1 MTTDVTPRVAIY
13 GVIAVSGIIG
23 GLGIGRPELVAI
35 GVAAVVVLGFGLAR
49 TRDLALSVDVHLERD
64 RAIEGELVVMSVAIA
79 ATDPIGRLEV
89 EFGLPDGLDLRGVAD
104 DRNRRALA
112 VEDGTV
118 AVRVD
123 PGETTELRIAVACN
137 QWGGYLVGRLH
148 VVAEDLLGM
157 RRLET
162 SVDVGEPLK
171 VFPPER
177 AMRELLEPIETQVN
191 LGELV
196 SRRAGEGIEYA
207 ELRPF
212 VPGDDPRRINWRAS
226 SRRQSLWTNQRH
238 PERNSDIVLVLD
250 TLTGRSSETVRVLDY
265 AVRAAASISST
276 HLGRRDRVG
285 LLVMGGPVMWLR
297 PRMFDLQRYKILD
310 VLAESRLRAA
320 YLHGLVAVP
329 RQSVPPR
336 AMLIAI
342 TPLLDEGAI
351 DALIELVGRGH
362 DMAIV
367 EVVVDSLLPEPET
380 GETQLA
386 RRIWTLQREAMRRR
400 FRRAGVALVRWDP
413 DAPFEKA
420 LREVASFRRGTRRAR
435 I

>member
-1 MTTDVTPRVAIY
+1 MRTRVTPRVAIY
-13 GVIAVSGIIG
+13 GVVAVAGILG
-23 GLGIGRPELVAI
+23 GLGVGRPELVAI
-35 GVAAVVVLGFGLAR
+35 GVAALMVFGIGLGR
-49 TRDLALSVDVHLERD
+49 TRDPALEVEVELERD
-64 RAIEGELVVMSVAIA
+64 RAIEGELVVMSVVIG
-79 ATDPIGRLEV
+79 ATDPIGRLEI
-89 EFGLPDGLDLRGVAD
+89 EFDLPEGLHLRGVLDHAQQ
-104 DRNRRALA
+104 AA
-112 VEDGTV
+112 CPVEDGIV
-118 AVRVD
+118 AVRIA
-123 PGETTELRIAVACN
+123 PEQPTELRVAVECDR
-137 QWGGYLVGRLH
+137 WGGYLVGELRL
-148 VVAEDLLGM
+148 VAEDLLGM
-157 RRLET
+157 RRLEAT
-162 SVDVGEPLK
+162 VDAGAPLK

-177 AMRELLEPIETQVN
+177 ALRELLEPIETQLH

-212 VPGDDPRRINWRAS
+212 APGDDPRRINWRAS
-226 SRRQSLWTNQRH
+226 SRRRSLWINQRH
-238 PERNSDIVLVLD
+238 PERNSDIVLVID
-250 TLTGRSSETVRVLDY
+250 TLTGRSSESIRVLDY

-320 YLHGLVAVP
+320 YVHDMVSVP

-342 TPLLDEGAI
+342 TPLLDEEAI
-351 DALIELVGRGH
+351 DALIDLVGRGH

-367 EVVVDSLLPEPET
+367 EIVVDSVLSPPES
-380 GETQLA
+380 GEARLA
-386 RRIWTLQREAMRRR
+386 RRIWNLQREAMRRR

-413 DAPFEKA
+413 DTPFENA
-420 LREVASFRRGTRRAR
+420 LREVASFRRGMRRAR
-435 I
+435 T

>member
-1 MTTDVTPRVAIY
+1 MTTRITPRVAIY
-13 GVIAVSGIIG
+13 GVLSVAGVVG
-23 GLGIGRPELVAI
+23 GLGVGRPELVAI
-35 GVAAVVVLGFGLAR
+35 GVAALVILTFGLVR
-49 TRDLALSVDVHLERD
+49 TRDLALSVDVRLERD
-64 RAIEGELVVMSVAIA
+64 RAIEGELVVMSVVIA

-89 EFGLPDGLDLRGVAD
+89 EFALPEGLDLRGVAD
-104 DRNRRALA
+104 DVNRRALA
-112 VEDGTV
+112 VEEGMV

-123 PGETTELRIAVACN
+123 PGEPTELRVAVGCN

-148 VVAEDLLGM
+148 FVAEDLLGI
-157 RRLET
+157 RRLEA
-162 SVDVGEPLK
+162 SLDAGEPLK

-177 AMRELLEPIETQVN
+177 ALRELLEPIETQLN

-207 ELRPF
+207 ELRVF
-212 VPGDDPRRINWRAS
+212 APGDDPRRINWRAS
-226 SRRQSLWTNQRH
+226 SRRQSLWINQRH
-238 PERNSDIVLVLD
+238 PERNSDIVLVID

-320 YLHGLVAVP
+320 YLHDLVAVP

-351 DALIELVGRGH
+351 DALVDLVGRGH
-362 DMAIV
+362 DVAIV
-367 EVVVDSLLPEPET
+367 EIVVDSVLPPPET
-380 GETQLA
+380 TETRLA
-386 RRIWTLQREAMRRR
+386 RRIWNLQREGMRRR

-413 DAPFEKA
+413 DTPFENA
-420 LREVASFRRGTRRAR
+420 LREVASFRRGMRRAR

>member
-1 MTTDVTPRVAIY
+1 
-13 GVIAVSGIIG
+13 
-23 GLGIGRPELVAI
+23 
-35 GVAAVVVLGFGLAR
+35 
-49 TRDLALSVDVHLERD
+49 
-64 RAIEGELVVMSVAIA
+64 
-79 ATDPIGRLEV
+79 
-89 EFGLPDGLDLRGVAD
+89 
-104 DRNRRALA
+104 
-112 VEDGTV
+112 
-118 AVRVD
+118 
-123 PGETTELRIAVACN
+123 
-137 QWGGYLVGRLH
+137 
-148 VVAEDLLGM
+148 
-157 RRLET
+157 
-162 SVDVGEPLK
+162 
-171 VFPPER
+171 
-177 AMRELLEPIETQVN
+177 
-191 LGELV
+191 
-196 SRRAGEGIEYA
+196 
-207 ELRPF
+207 